1 MDKMVIPNRVRV
13 VALMLALALAGGLLT
28 LALLAKPSQAQ
39 PPTDKENS
47 GVSEQVEIGFG
58 LDATDCAGEVVYVT
72 GTMHI
77 VNHFVGEVDPEGT
90 PVPPY
95 HNNYHINLMNVTAVG
110 ETSGAEYRVPAAYNS
125 VAISIPASGQVNTG
139 DVTIQRVIQQGSG
152 SASGA
157 EELFTAVVHYIV
169 YDDGTVK
176 AEVVQVQFEC
186 K

>member
-1 MDKMVIPNRVRV
+1 
-13 VALMLALALAGGLLT
+13 MLALALAGGLLT
-28 LALLAKPSQAQ
+28 LALLAKPAQAQ
-39 PPTDKENS
+39 TEGAS
-47 GVSEQVEIGFG
+47 SEQFPIEFTT
-58 LDATDCAGEVVYVT
+58 DATDCAGEVVYVT

-77 VNHFVGEVDPEGT
+77 VNHFVGDVDPEGT

-110 ETSGAEYRVPAAYNS
+110 ETSGAKYRVPAAYTS

-157 EELFTAVVHYIV
+157 EELYTAVVHYIV

-176 AEVVQVQFEC
+176 AEVVQFQFEC